1 MIPEMSNMR
10 PKLAML
16 TNPLG
21 GYNLRHGGAVTA
33 LAEQAGI
40 VVREGRKPSEITA
53 ALREL
58 ASGEPELLIV
68 NGGDGTV
75 SAVTRALRQERIF
88 EKEPVLAL
96 LRGGSTNMIQNDVG
110 LHGKPRQ
117 AIQRLLSHIGNG
129 LREENIRHRA
139 PLRVRCEG
147 SDLEEYGFF
156 WGAGA
161 LPRVI
166 RSTQAGYVQ
175 GSTRGPIGETIA
187 LLGVL
192 KSLLLGGPNHDPRL
206 DPEWIDWQRAE
217 HDSGANL
224 AKTKRLFVFVT
235 TLDRLILGLAPGSE
249 GKALKLVSL
258 KYPHARGDLL
268 SYLKVRGRPS
278 ARFAPNF
285 EFETGEELVLQIT
298 GDWVLDGELFEGNP
312 ESTRLHLKL
321 DAPFRFL
328 ID

>member
-1 MIPEMSNMR
+1 MPNIR
-10 PKLAML
+10 RKTAML

-33 LAEQAGI
+33 LAEQAGV
-40 VVREGRKPSEITA
+40 VVREGRKPDEIVA

-58 ASGEPELLIV
+58 SAGEPELLIV

-75 SAVTRALRQERIF
+75 SAVARALRQERIF
-88 EKEPVLAL
+88 AKEPVLAL
-96 LRGGSTNMIQNDVG
+96 LRGGSTNMIQTDVG
-110 LHGKPRQ
+110 LRGKPLR
-117 AIQRLLSHIGNG
+117 AIQRLLSHLGDG
-129 LREENIRHRA
+129 VREDRIRHRA

-166 RSTQAGYVQ
+166 RSTQAGYAQ
-175 GSTRGPIGETIA
+175 GSTRGSIGESIA

-192 KSLLLGGPNHDPRL
+192 KTLVLGGSKHDARL
-206 DPEWIDWQRAE
+206 DPKCIDWQRPE
-217 HDSGANL
+217 LDSDADR
-224 AKTKRLFVFVT
+224 APTKRLFVFIT
-235 TLDRLILGLAPGSE
+235 TLDRLILGLAPGRE
-249 GKALKLVSL
+249 GTALKLVSL

-268 SYLKVRGRPS
+268 SYLMGRGRPS

-285 EFETGEELVLQIT
+285 EFETGEELALQIT

-312 ESTRLHLKL
+312 GTTRLRVKVA
-321 DAPFRFL
+321 APFRFL
-328 ID
+328 TD